1 MYIVHT
7 DPMQQPVAAE
17 LAQRIHQAL
26 PAGSCELACAT
37 NADLDGAEVVLAVFS
52 LKQGSFAPTVPCFR
66 ELTDKKVAYVAILVG
81 EIDRTRVQKSFWGIK
96 KQFCGNQ
103 VVSAYLCPSDDD
115 VLWGPSDP
123 EVRKATN
130 FARRLLEE
138 HGHMPVQPSMA
149 ANF

>member
-52 LKQGSFAPTVPCFR
+52 LKQGTYAPTVPGFR
-66 ELTDKKVAYVAILVG
+66 
-81 EIDRTRVQKSFWGIK
+81 
-96 KQFCGNQ
+96 
-103 VVSAYLCPSDDD
+103 
-115 VLWGPSDP
+115 
-123 EVRKATN
+123 
-130 FARRLLEE
+130 
-138 HGHMPVQPSMA
+138 
-149 ANF
+149 